1 MPCLRRCST
10 AAIHSMPCINH
21 QVFYPQAMGNS
32 LSPPPAH
39 ETRQKACERAPEFGS
54 AHRRRCTEFGASAP
68 TRARVFRRTVAA
80 LLAQNRKP
88 RACTSPPSLL
98 HALTTL
104 PQIGCAQVQHTL
116 LTRRTGAPA
125 NARSPIFRRP
135 RIPHPCA
142 ESELAASRNRAPRA
156 PPHPA
161 PPRAAGNGAPPVH
174 LMRLGKSHA
183 S

>member
-54 AHRRRCTEFGASAP
+54 AHRRRCTEFGAPAP
-68 TRARVFRRTVAA
+68 TRARVFRSGWPRWSPRTESPV
-80 LLAQNRKP
+80 LAHLRP
-88 RACTSPPSLL
+88 HCCTPSLL
-98 HALTTL
+98 L

-125 NARSPIFRRP
+125 NARLPRFRRP